1 MDNVKHGVIFAHFLH
16 VFSSIRR
23 HPIRPECFTY
33 VRNIR
38 LLGRLPE
45 TSYLRRWGNRGEGGG
60 AVIAWAGHGLMSREG
75 KRTHLKFPALALPNR
90 EGRIT
95 PPVIGTGR
103 EKDLFTRFSCIRR
116 RGQRCAFRGAARAL
130 GGCHITRLARRCRL
144 LPANQRGE
152 ELVPGKEGQVRVS

>member
-1 MDNVKHGVIFAHFLH
+1 MLH
-16 VFSSIRR
+16 VCQKYSSVGKAPRDVLLAKVGEQGRR
-23 HPIRPECFTY
+23 
-33 VRNIR
+33 
-38 LLGRLPE
+38 
-45 TSYLRRWGNRGEGGG
+45 GG

>member
-1 MDNVKHGVIFAHFLH
+1 MELFSRISFMYFHPYAAIPSAQNASRMSEIF
-16 VFSSIRR
+16 VCWEGSPRR
-23 HPIRPECFTY
+23 LTCE
-33 VRNIR
+33 
-38 LLGRLPE
+38 GRG
-45 TSYLRRWGNRGEGGG
+45 TGAKGGG